1 MEETLI
7 KKAIEQYKKKKA
19 NEYFNYH
26 QKYKLDESFM
36 QKNKE
41 RANKHYHENK
51 EKSKLRYENNKEFVK
66 ARSSYNYYKKRDKL
80 DVFILKFPERVKLLK
95 DNSNLLGGVV
105 VGLDY

>member
-1 MEETLI
+1 MEEQLI

-26 QKYKLDESFM
+26 NKYKLSEEFM

-51 EKSKLRYENNKEFVK
+51 DKSKLRYENNKEFVK
-66 ARSSYNYYKKRDKL
+66 ARSSYNYYKKNDKL
-80 DVFILKFPERVKLLK
+80 DVFKSKFPDRVKILKEHA
-95 DNSNLLGGVV
+95 NLAGAVV

>member
-1 MEETLI
+1 MEEQLI

-26 QKYKLDESFM
+26 NRYKLSEDFM

-51 EKSKLRYENNKEFVK
+51 
-66 ARSSYNYYKKRDKL
+66 DK
-80 DVFILKFPERVKLLK
+80 
-95 DNSNLLGGVV
+95 
-105 VGLDY
+105 

>member
-1 MEETLI
+1 MDEQLI

-19 NEYFNYH
+19 NEYYNYH
-26 QKYKLDESFM
+26 NKYKLDSNFM

-51 EKSKLRYENNKEFVK
+51 NKSKQRYEDNKDFIK
-66 ARSSYNYYKKRDKL
+66 ARSSYNYYKRNDKL
-80 DVFILKFPERVKLLK
+80 ETFKSKFPERVKILK
-95 DNSNLLGGVV
+95 EHANLSGLVV